1 MNEYQFYKYLLII
14 FLILAAAAFVAIFFV
29 TVPYG
34 RYNRPGW
41 GRIIQERWGWLLM
54 ESPSFL
60 VFLVFFL
67 LGPNNKGLP
76 AVLFFVLWE
85 VHYIQ
90 RSLVYPFLIRGRER
104 GVPISVIAMAF
115 LFTSINPYLN
125 SRWLFKFSPSYPLS
139 WLTDP
144 RFLAGAA
151 LFLAGFVINI
161 HSDHVLRSLRA
172 PGESDYK
179 IPWGGLFRYVSCANY
194 FGEIIEWVGW
204 ALATWSLPGLGFA
217 VWTMANLV
225 PRARSHHLWYRRTF
239 SDYPKNRKAL
249 IPFLV

>member
-1 MNEYQFYKYLLII
+1 MTEYQFYKYLLII
-14 FLILAAAAFVAIFFV
+14 FLSLSAAAFVAIFFV
-29 TVPYG
+29 TAPYG

-54 ESPSFL
+54 ESPSFF

-76 AVLFFVLWE
+76 AVFFFVLWE
-85 VHYIQ
+85 AHYIQ

-104 GVPISVIAMAF
+104 GVPLSVIAMAF
-115 LFTSINPYLN
+115 LFTSINSYLN
-125 SRWLFKFSPSYPLS
+125 SRWLFKFSPGYPLS

-161 HSDHVLRSLRA
+161 HSDHILRSLRA

-194 FGEIIEWVGW
+194 FGEIIEWSGW

-225 PRARSHHLWYRRTF
+225 PRARSHHLWYHRTF
-239 SDYPKNRKAL
+239 PDYPKSRRAL
-249 IPFLV
+249 IPFVV